1 MNFSEKLLE
10 LRRVN
15 DLTQEQLAEQLEV
28 SRQSVSKWESGVS
41 IPELTKLIAIAD
53 LFDVSLDYLVRDR
66 MPMESEAGVG
76 GWSDGRSGLF
86 DEPGQESGA
95 GEWPASHAP
104 GDGKWSSGR
113 ESGAGEWPT
122 GRASGG
128 GKREAGQAAGF
139 TDKDDKYNNKTAADM
154 ERLEKKLDRMERE
167 LHGYEYISKKTF
179 HGVPLVCVRF
189 FPRRGLVP
197 AAKGIIAV
205 GNLAV
210 GVVAAG
216 GISVGVISFGMI
228 GLGLLALGGVAAGVL
243 AFGGVAIGALAVGA
257 SAVGVV
263 AIGASSLGVYCYGA
277 AAVGSEIAV
286 GDHVAGNTVVGL
298 ECDGEHILQYY
309 PGMTRET
316 VRAFLLEYHPSLPK
330 PLLELFSWLGSNIR

>member
-10 LRRVN
+10 LRRVH

-66 MPMESEAGVG
+66 LPEESETGSG
-76 GWSDGRSGLF
+76 GWSDGQSGLF
-86 DEPGQESGA
+86 DE
-95 GEWPASHAP
+95 
-104 GDGKWSSGR
+104 SGR
-113 ESGAGEWPT
+113 ESGAGEKT
-122 GRASGG
+122 
-128 GKREAGQAAGF
+128 
-139 TDKDDKYNNKTAADM
+139 TAAM

-197 AAKGIIAV
+197 VAKGIIAV

-216 GISVGVISFGMI
+216 GISVGVVSFGMI

-298 ECDGEHILQYY
+298 ECDGEHVLQYY